1 MQPLREPTMNDKL
14 QARMRHLEALR
25 EVSVELTS
33 ERDLQKLLTLTITRV
48 GEILN
53 AERNTLYL
61 IEQDV
66 NSPEGD
72 TYLLVSH
79 VAQGIE
85 EIRLPLNETSIAGT
99 VALTGEVINLEDA
112 YRDPRFNPSFD
123 HQNGFRTRT
132 MVAAPMR
139 NSQGRVIGVTQ
150 SINKRG
156 ARVFDRDDE
165 EMLVAFSN
173 LAAVAVENA
182 RYLDLQRRTFETLI
196 SGQAVAI
203 DARDHITAGHTRRV
217 TAYAVEIGRSLG
229 LEEPDL
235 ELLRYGGLLHDQGK
249 LGVPDDILL
258 KADQLSDW
266 EFRIIQTHAE
276 KTKIILNA
284 VRPFF
289 PRRLRNIPEISAS
302 HHEKLDGSGYPDG
315 LRGAAICLGARILAV
330 ADIFDAMT
338 AVRPYRRPDSDDAVM
353 RMLRRDAGA
362 GKIDR
367 DAVEALAKILP
378 RIQQIRDEIN
388 EKTQH
393 EEVRR
398 VRRGQR
404 VSPPMG
410 TSGS

>member
-1 MQPLREPTMNDKL
+1 MQPSRESTMVDKL

-33 ERDLQKLLTLTITRV
+33 ERDLKKLLTLTITRV

-53 AERNTLYL
+53 AERSTLYL
-61 IEQDV
+61 IEQDA
-66 NSPEGD
+66 NTSEGD
-72 TYLLVSH
+72 TPLLVSH

-85 EIRLPLNETSIAGT
+85 EIRLPLDRTSIAGT
-99 VALTGEVINLEDA
+99 VALTGKVINLEDA

-123 HQNGFRTRT
+123 HQNRFRTRT

-150 SINKRG
+150 SINKRD

-229 LEEPDL
+229 MEEPDL
-235 ELLRYGGLLHDQGK
+235 EILRYGALLHDQGK

-284 VRPFF
+284 VRPLF

-315 LRGAAICLGARILAV
+315 LRGESICRGARILAV

-338 AVRPYRRPDSDDAVM
+338 AVRPYRRPDPDDTVIQ
-353 RMLRRDAGA
+353 MLRRDAGA

-367 DAVEALAKILP
+367 DAVEALAKALP
-378 RIQQIRDEIN
+378 RIQEIRDEIN
-388 EKTQH
+388 KMTQY
-393 EEVRR
+393 EEGRR

-404 VSPPMG
+404 VSPLMR
-410 TSGS
+410 TSGP